1 MQGKKMQALPS
12 HDTFFQWHT
21 TWSHFELI
29 VGTQVTMNSPISY
42 NKNNQST
49 FGLASRIAL
58 SLKVLNHSILVYLNS
73 PLQIIGLAH
82 KIIGLGHSL
91 VDSMNIYELVH

>member
-1 MQGKKMQALPS
+1 M
-12 HDTFFQWHT
+12 
-21 TWSHFELI
+21 
-29 VGTQVTMNSPISY
+29 GTQVTMNSPISY